1 MKTVKRILLVIGILI
16 AIPLVSALFMNKD
29 YAVEREVVI
38 NKPVDNVFGYVK
50 YLKNQD
56 SYSRWAQ
63 MDPAMKKDFRGTD
76 GQPGA
81 VSSWNSQMDDVGQGE
96 QEIKA
101 IEDNKR
107 IDYEIRFIRPM
118 ESTEQA
124 YISTDAVSQN
134 QTRVKWGFKG
144 SMPYP
149 FNFMGAFMNF
159 DEMIGKDL
167 ETGLVNLKTLLE
179 KE

>member
-16 AIPLVSALFMNKD
+16 AIPLVSALFMKSE

-38 NKPVDNVFGYVK
+38 NKPLSNVFGYVK
-50 YLKNQD
+50 FLKNQD
-56 SYSRWAQ
+56 NYSKWAQ

-81 VSSWNSQMDDVGQGE
+81 VSSWDSQMDDVGQGE

-101 IEDNKR
+101 VEENKR
-107 IDYEIRFIRPM
+107 IDYELRFIRPM
-118 ESTEQA
+118 ESTEHA
-124 YISTDAVSQN
+124 YIATDAVSEN
-134 QTRVKWGFKG
+134 QTRVKWGFQGK
-144 SMPYP
+144 MPYP

-179 KE
+179 RE